1 MSGYNVLGDQEWEYS
16 TFGEDQFAKMS
27 GYAGGANDNEDWL
40 ISPELD
46 FTNLEK
52 AELSFRTAYNYDGN
66 PMQLLV
72 SNDYDGTGNP
82 NDFTWTDLTNEFD
95 WSAGGFEWAESG
107 VLDILSYASPTVYVA
122 FKYTSTTAG
131 ASTWEVDYVRVTGE
145 GSVGV
150 NENKMLDVQV
160 YPNPVVDQLNFTLT
174 EQARYK

>member
-1 MSGYNVLGDQEWEYS
+1 M
-16 TFGEDQFAKMS
+16 K
-27 GYAGGANDNEDWL
+27 
-40 ISPELD
+40 
-46 FTNLEK
+46 K

-122 FKYTSTTAG
+122 FKYTSTQLVHPPGKLTTCALP
-131 ASTWEVDYVRVTGE
+131 V
-145 GSVGV
+145 
-150 NENKMLDVQV
+150 KVQWV
-160 YPNPVVDQLNFTLT
+160 
-174 EQARYK
+174 